1 MQAQPFPQ
9 APQQASKKPGPS
21 VALSLTLLFVGI
33 LIAVPSAIKGIAP
46 LVGGFTKDPVVAPLD
61 TRMHFSHGT
70 YLVYERDD
78 FGLGASIAPRDVKVT
93 ADDGANVPTGLPSED
108 EHITRNSSTY
118 RGVVSFD
125 IPSAGDYRIHV
136 ATDQARPVIIT
147 RSLVDAVKHAI
158 GWFALMGLGGLLVVL
173 GVVLLIVGSVR
184 RGRAQ
189 RMSYAY
195 AGGYSQP
202 YAPAAPA
209 TTTPPG
215 WYPDTSTPGQ
225 QRWWDGSRWTEHT
238 HPSA

>member
-21 VALSLTLLFVGI
+21 LALSLTLLFAGI
-33 LIAVPSAIKGIAP
+33 LIAVPCAIKGFSPII
-46 LVGGFTKDPVVAPLD
+46 GGFTKDPVVAPLD

-70 YLVYERDD
+70 YLVYERTD
-78 FGLGASIAPRDVKVT
+78 FAFGAAITPRDVKVT
-93 ADDGANVPTGLPSED
+93 ADDGTTVPTGLPTDE

-118 RGVVSFD
+118 QGVVRFD
-125 IPSAGDYRIHV
+125 IPSAGDYRIQVTADGAH
-136 ATDQARPVIIT
+136 AIIIT
-147 RSLVDAVKHAI
+147 RSLVDAVKDSI
-158 GWFALMGLGGLLVVL
+158 GWFAAAGLGGVMFVL

-189 RMSYAY
+189 RMAYAY
-195 AGGYSQP
+195 PGGYAQP
-202 YAPAAPA
+202 YAPTAPA
-209 TTTPPG
+209 TTPAG

-238 HPSA
+238 HPSG